1 MTAGTGKFD
10 YIYQLR
16 VFQVAIMKNLL
27 YAIIQVNYEPCHYSE
42 QTRPQ

>member
-10 YIYQLR
+10 YIYQLQ

-27 YAIIQVNYEPCHYSE
+27 YAII
-42 QTRPQ
+42 